1 MKKHVFCAF
10 AFLMTLPFIA
20 FAVDKEAEKEKTSVF
35 KIDNRPEPK
44 TEPFVPV
51 SKCSGAYADGRV
63 AKCVIF
69 VPSSNQD
76 KAYR

>member
-1 MKKHVFCAF
+1 MKKHVFCTF
-10 AFLMTLPFIA
+10 AFLITLPFIA
-20 FAVDKEAEKEKTSVF
+20 FAVDKEAEKEKTAVV

-51 SKCSGAYADGRV
+51 SKCSGVYADGRV

-69 VPSSNQD
+69 VHSSNQD
-76 KAYR
+76 KTYR

>member
-1 MKKHVFCAF
+1 MKKRVVCAF

-20 FAVDKEAEKEKTSVF
+20 FAVDKEAEKEKTSVV
-35 KIDNRPEPK
+35 KVDNRPEPK

-76 KAYR
+76 KTYR